1 MKKTLL
7 YFCSLMAIFGCQI
20 DELAPVA
27 KDEVL
32 TDGPLAMYTV
42 GMEDDNDIETRTS
55 LDYDEKT
62 ILWSEGDQMN
72 IFFGVNN
79 NDKDVLTLKG
89 PGGSK
94 TGKFYGPYISS
105 EDDVENLHQAV
116 IVYPFDEANTCE
128 PNETKTEYTVG
139 LTVPAVQNYVVGS
152 MDNGALAMIGVTE
165 KPGFVTIK
173 TQNVVSGL
181 KLYLKGEKK
190 ISKVVVAA
198 EEIALAG
205 PAKVLASYNNPP
217 VITITEGETASNK
230 VVMECGDGVQLNNES
245 VTGFYLTFAP
255 CVSDGKLS
263 VTVYDTEGGYMTIP
277 VPAGTKFERSK
288 FSKATRDYVPTSTV
302 QNDLVNAFKS
312 KTVENYTLPIDVTV
326 DVQLPLTDKT
336 FYLDLNGNT
345 LNLGGTQSQTQ
356 GHIKNTKGYLY
367 ISNGTITGKQN
378 YMFVTSKFNA
388 ENPDMLLDL
397 TDVNVICTGGTA
409 VFGFPGETNVKLNNV
424 NVKSTKPIFYAFNT
438 GSKGRVVIDG
448 GRFESSSK
456 VFSALP
462 GKDFTIPVTFNGDC
476 RFSDESY
483 TLVRWNKIEGGT
495 CPYVP
500 ESYVV
505 FVGEDGFYTLTDA
518 IDAAQDGDIVVLKN
532 GTYEGLF
539 YVDGKSVTIKA
550 ENAGQATING
560 KLAIAASGKTVNVE
574 GIVFENSYAGSVN
587 VGHQYLDKT
596 GKYCIGLYCASVNVD
611 NCTFNLA
618 TDGGINF
625 YAINAP
631 DRCTVTNCTFNANGF
646 RPIISKANL
655 TVDNCTFNDQNKY
668 ALQVWG
674 NQNTGDE
681 SVLFTNN
688 EIVNAGKTSGVST
701 GLLSYV
707 SISGSYAINNV
718 DFTIKDNTPGYH
730 FIYDDKA
737 NVKITECSFN
747 GKTIVPEQCVSIV
760 GVSGTKQVLNY
771 EDVCVA
777 FVNGE
782 GFVTLTD
789 ALKNTTGDVVI
800 TVKEGDYTLPSA
812 LNQTAEA
819 RTVTIKGA
827 GKDATNLIGSVGGSN
842 NPGNYANGLNL
853 KFQDVTFT
861 TANSGY
867 SGGFGHAATVEFT
880 DSKIVGQYYAHSGA
894 YHKFENCTID
904 PLNGYLYTYASD
916 CDFINCDFAASQG
929 KALQVYED
937 ASNGENVVNI
947 KGCRFVAAKQAATRD
962 GKPVTGI
969 DINSNGNTK
978 FVVNIDNCTTT
989 GFPTGLNSGSD
1000 LWNVKNVNGNI
1011 SVYVDGKLMVGT
1023 VAQLQKALDND
1034 ATAVYFSQD
1043 ITGNVK
1049 VTQKADVNVVI
1060 DGNGKKFAGIM
1071 TTFGNGRQSGA
1082 ETLTIKNI
1090 KFEAANGADACIVSP
1105 DRSVYG
1111 KYSYSHNVTVEA
1123 CTFTDP
1129 DGGVNCAAVR
1139 QNDGG
1144 DKNLTIKG
1152 CTVDNTMHS
1161 ILQVNNVAGV
1171 LNVDNCTVA
1180 SKNGANLNSSTNVV
1194 MKDCQFDVKGYAVR
1208 FGVNSG
1214 GNLGEA
1220 KTYTIENSTL
1230 KSECNDGDAVIIF
1243 RASAVDATLNLVN
1256 TTLLGTT
1263 EISGATSATTINR

>member
-1 MKKTLL
+1 MRKIVYALL
-7 YFCSLMAIFGCQI
+7 ALVTFASCQVE
-20 DELAPVA
+20 ELVAP
-27 KDEVL
+27 EVEAT
-32 TDGPLAMYTV
+32 TDTEYAVYSV
-42 GMEDDNDIETRTS
+42 GMEADLETRTS
-55 LDYDEKT
+55 LSQTRK
-62 ILWSEGDQMN
+62 IFWSEGDSLN
-72 IFFGVNN
+72 IFFGAN
-79 NDKDVLTLKG
+79 NDKKQAMWLVDGQGTPDG
-89 PGGSK
+89 Y
-94 TGKFYGPYISS
+94 FNGPYILSPN
-105 EDDVENLHQAV
+105 VENVHQTV
-116 IVYPFDEANTCE
+116 VVYPYNKNNTCVK
-128 PNETKTEYTVG
+128 NEDETYTIA
-139 LTVPAVQNYVVGS
+139 TVVPSVQKYAPAS
-152 MDNGALAMIGVTE
+152 FANGAYPMIGVSKNAGEMFLQTKNVLSAINFE
-165 KPGFVTIK
+165 MKGTK
-173 TQNVVSGL
+173 T
-181 KLYLKGEKK
+181 
-190 ISKVVVAA
+190 ISKIVLSSKDF
-198 EEIALAG
+198 ALAG
-205 PAKVLASYNNPP
+205 PATVAASYGNDP
-217 VITITEGETASNK
+217 VVTIDEATGIKSVELVCDGGVTLNK
-230 VVMECGDGVQLNNES
+230 DEF
-245 VTGFYLTFAP
+245 TKFYLTFAP
-255 CVSDGKLS
+255 CTGSL
-263 VTVYDTEGGYMTIP
+263 TIAIYDTEGGYTVRELP
-277 VPAGTKFERSK
+277 SRE
-288 FSKATRDYVPTSTV
+288 YVRNGFVRFGHEYTGENSV
-302 QNDLVNAFKS
+302 ANDLVNAFK
-312 KTVENYTLPIDVTV
+312 KGGNYTLPVDVTV

-336 FYLDLNGNT
+336 LYLDLNGNT
-345 LNLGGTQSQTQ
+345 LNLGGTQSATQ
-356 GHIKNTKGYLY
+356 GHIKTTRGHLY

-378 YMFVTSKFNA
+378 YMFVTSALNGNA
-388 ENPDMLLDL
+388 NNLSLTLDK
-397 TDVNVICTGGTA
+397 VNIVCTGGVA
-409 VFGFPGETNVKLNNV
+409 VFGFPGETNMKLTDV
-424 NVKSTKPIFYAFNT
+424 NIKSTKTIFRAFKD
-438 GSKGRVVIDG
+438 GSKGRIVIDG
-448 GRFESSSK
+448 GRFEST
-456 VFSALP
+456 SAIFQ
-462 GKDFTIPVTFNGDC
+462 GQSGDFTIPVTFNGDC
-476 RFSDESY
+476 RFSDKSY
-483 TLVRWNKIEGGT
+483 TLVRWNEIEDAT
-495 CPYVP
+495 CKYVP
-500 ESYVV
+500 ESFIV
-505 FVGEDGFYTLTDA
+505 FIGETGYYSLSDA
-518 IDAAQDGDIVVLKN
+518 IKAAKDGDTIVLKN

-681 SVLFTNN
+681 SVVFTNN
-688 EIVNAGKTSGVST
+688 EIVNAGKTSGVSN

-707 SISGSYAINNV
+707 SISGSYAISNV
-718 DFTIKDNTPGYH
+718 AFTIQDNTPGYH
-730 FIYDDKA
+730 FIYDNKA
-737 NVKITECSFN
+737 NVKITEISFN
-747 GKTIVPEQCVSIV
+747 GKTIVPEQCVSIA
-760 GVSGTKQVLNY
+760 GVSDTKEVLNY

-777 FVNGE
+777 FANGQ

-789 ALKNTTGDVVI
+789 ALENTTGDVEI
-800 TVKEGDYTLPSA
+800 TVKAGEYTLPSQ
-812 LNQTAEA
+812 LNPTSEN
-819 RTVTIKGA
+819 RTVTVKGA
-827 GKDATNLIGSVGGSN
+827 GVEATNIEGTKVANSN
-842 NPGNYANGLNL
+842 NPGNFAHGANL
-853 KFQDVTFT
+853 KFENLTFT
-861 TANSGY
+861 TANNGY
-867 SGGFGHAATVEFT
+867 NGGFGHAASVEFKNC
-880 DSKIVGQYYAHSGA
+880 KIVGQYYAHSGA

-947 KGCRFVAAKQAATRD
+947 KGCRFVAAKQAATWD

-978 FVVNIDNCTTT
+978 FVVNIDDCTTT

-1090 KFEAANGADACIVSP
+1090 NFEAANGADACIVSP
-1105 DRSVYG
+1105 DRSVYV

-1144 DKNLTIKG
+1144 DKNWTITG

-1161 ILQVNNVAGV
+1161 ILQVNNVEGKLKV
-1171 LNVDNCTVA
+1171 NDCEVA
-1180 SKNGANLNSSTNVV
+1180 SKNGANLNSCTNVE
-1194 MKDCQFDVKGYAVR
+1194 MNGCQFDVKGYAVR

-1214 GNLGEA
+1214 GNLGTP